1 MAEPGKPHDH
11 AHDQVQYG
19 DQSLHATFE
28 QNIREMLDRADI
40 TEEQKQQI
48 LAALH
53 CPCCGSG
60 AISISVKLKD

>member
-1 MAEPGKPHDH
+1 MAEPDRPHEH
-11 AHDQVQYG
+11 EPPQVQYG
-19 DQSLHATFE
+19 DQSLHAAFE
-28 QNIREMLDRADI
+28 QNIKEMLDRADL

-60 AISISVKLKD
+60 GVSISVKLKD